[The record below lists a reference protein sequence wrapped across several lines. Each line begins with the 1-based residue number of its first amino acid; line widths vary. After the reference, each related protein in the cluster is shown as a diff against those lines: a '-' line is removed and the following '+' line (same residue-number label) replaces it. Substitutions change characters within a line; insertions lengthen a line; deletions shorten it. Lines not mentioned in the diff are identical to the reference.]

1 MNRQNTIPLN
11 NIFIPSKVP
20 SKKLM
25 IILHGRGDS
34 SQGFTWLPPYF
45 NLDEMNYLL
54 LDAPYDY
61 FGGRSWYDLPPHQLE
76 GIQHSSNILTQILDT
91 LFEERFDASQSFL
104 FGFSQGSLLTFE
116 FGARYNKKLAGYI
129 AVSGY
134 IYDPELLLKE
144 MNPALK
150 DANWLCTHG
159 TQDDVLPFHTSKTQ
173 VEVLQNGGVN
183 ITFKS
188 YPKVHTIAEDEL
200 EMIKV
205 WVRKNTLM
213 DVCK

>member
-76 GIQHSSNILTQILDT
+76 GIQHSSYILTQILDS